1 LNEINSSIQKKHQ
14 LKDFDDVPIE
24 ETKQNVIQTID
35 DLQKILVK
43 QTAKSSDPIKL
54 SLSTEENKSTS
65 KKESCEKQE
74 TKNAPVFKQDNIS
87 FDFIGDPLEQSVD
100 EYNKSIEDLNN
111 RQFDEKVD
119 ELSNNDEQ
127 LENISESQRL
137 KVDEDNNKFDDSNA
151 SNQLIQETRSEEGK
165 EDEHKLEDSI
175 QKKKKK
181 LVYQENKT
189 KRNSENRKFVD
200 PQIEPKKNIKAN
212 AKQTK
217 QKNLQDNP
225 VKLEEV
231 KHNRKLK
238 KSCDSEPDNG
248 FQSPHQEEADLQ
260 DMYNDPSFAG
270 SSEKNLNMHI
280 SITADI

>member
-1 LNEINSSIQKKHQ
+1 M
-14 LKDFDDVPIE
+14 PIE

-43 QTAKSSDPIKL
+43 QTAKSSEPIKIP
-54 SLSTEENKSTS
+54 LSTEENKSIS

-137 KVDEDNNKFDDSNA
+137 KVDEDNNKFDDSNV

-175 QKKKKK
+175 QKNIKK

-189 KRNSENRKFVD
+189 KRNSENRKYSV
-200 PQIEPKKNIKAN
+200 
-212 AKQTK
+212 
-217 QKNLQDNP
+217 
-225 VKLEEV
+225 
-231 KHNRKLK
+231 
-238 KSCDSEPDNG
+238 
-248 FQSPHQEEADLQ
+248 
-260 DMYNDPSFAG
+260 
-270 SSEKNLNMHI
+270 
-280 SITADI
+280 